1 MPTQTNPKLYHLS
14 ASSIGAFKACP
25 QRFRLGY
32 REGIRVV
39 EDTDSQR
46 QGTNWH
52 AMHECYANV
61 FAAFG
66 AEHALQSV
74 VNLLNERY
82 VQCPAHKTV
91 TEWALERQ
99 ILLTSFVG
107 YLWYFQDDPVEY
119 LASEVPFNLPIHN
132 AIGLPLPMDEVQRV
146 GKMDHIIKWQGM
158 IGTHERKST
167 SRSIAPDSDYWDKAK
182 KDTQVSMYAAAMRDM
197 IASGEMAERGFGPV
211 PLKEGEEMPRI
222 GNTLY
227 DVWHK
232 PTIQPKVLSQK
243 DTAEFIASGKYFDQ
257 EFAVEYTPAV
267 DIDNPGQQV
276 LEPAKVIVDGEAA
289 EVEMGKKGFAIR
301 ETVAMYGARL
311 LADIYER
318 PDFYYVRREIART
331 DQEIRKFR
339 SELYNI
345 YQAQKMFSKNDFW
358 FENES
363 QCRATFPCPFIPI
376 CYGPGADAVC
386 DGKTTPNGFKRIFV
400 DLTVNGNVIP
410 EE

>member
-52 AMHECYANV
+52 AMHECYANTE
-61 FAAFG
+61 AAFG
-66 AEHALQSV
+66 KEHALDTV

-99 ILLTSFVG
+99 ILLTCFVG

-158 IGTHERKST
+158 VGTHERKST
-167 SRSIAPDSDYWDKAK
+167 TRSIAPDSDYWDKAK
-182 KDTQVSMYAAAMRDM
+182 KDTQVSMYAAALRDM
-197 IASGEMAERGFGPV
+197 QYVGPDGVTWIRHAENEVLLDLGKVVRF
-211 PLKEGEEMPRI
+211 

-257 EFAVEYTPAV
+257 EFQVAWTEAVKPGDSAIVSV
-267 DIDNPGQQV
+267 D
-276 LEPAKVIVDGEAA
+276 EEAA

-318 PDFYYVRREIART
+318 PDFYYVRREISRT
-331 DQEIRKFR
+331 DQDIKKFR
-339 SELYNI
+339 HELYNI